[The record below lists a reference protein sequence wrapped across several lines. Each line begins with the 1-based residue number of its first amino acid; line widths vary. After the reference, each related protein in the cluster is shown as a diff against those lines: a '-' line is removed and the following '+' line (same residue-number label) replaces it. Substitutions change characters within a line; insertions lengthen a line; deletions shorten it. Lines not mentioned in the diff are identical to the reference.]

1 MAMLNGIMTLVAMVT
16 FLGIVWWAFSRGRAG
31 ANHEA
36 SLLPFLVPDER
47 SMEKKEGGSH
57 E

>member
-1 MAMLNGIMTLVAMVT
+1 MAMLNGIMTLVAMFT
-16 FLGIVWWAFSRGRAG
+16 FLGIVWWAFSRGRAD

-47 SMEKKEGGSH
+47 STEKKEGGSH